1 MAGGGA
7 VQGGFQFAEGRAGCG
22 GWSGIDEDIVG
33 GELRVASGGAAH
45 FRANGNLRIGTGGAC
60 CGSDEVAGDVMNL
73 ASGGLAG
80 AGGKKESQEAK
91 KEGRERAKKGA
102 KVG

>member
-1 MAGGGA
+1 
-7 VQGGFQFAEGRAGCG
+7 
-22 GWSGIDEDIVG
+22 
-33 GELRVASGGAAH
+33 
-45 FRANGNLRIGTGGAC
+45 LRIGTGGAF